1 MDLKDMATT
10 TDPFFKNAFVKY
22 ILREDRARMLRRQ
35 LKAKLRSFP
44 KWANER
50 LDAATSD
57 QIERWSTKILRAETL
72 EGVLGKK

>member
-1 MDLKDMATT
+1 
-10 TDPFFKNAFVKY
+10 
-22 ILREDRARMLRRQ
+22 MLRRQ
-35 LKAKLRSFP
+35 LKAKFHSVP

-50 LDAATSD
+50 LDAATSE

>member
-1 MDLKDMATT
+1 MATN
-10 TDPFFKNAFVKY
+10 TDPCFKNAFVKY

-35 LKAKLRSFP
+35 LKAKFNSVP
-44 KWANER
+44 KWANDR
-50 LDAATSD
+50 LAAATSE